1 MITDLV
7 VEVLL
12 SVAASMSGVSNVIV
26 ELFFKKKQLLKYE
39 KKKQD
44 SLAKKIE
51 MLTNNLQETSIL
63 MADIE
68 MEFQQKK
75 ELAEKWSEQAETS
88 QIIASMSKKEVEAVS
103 KIFGGILEDEEKKSN
118 KISWWWN
125 LFFCVL
131 GIVGGY
137 LVSKIL
143 G

>member
-1 MITDLV
+1 
-7 VEVLL
+7 
-12 SVAASMSGVSNVIV
+12 
-26 ELFFKKKQLLKYE
+26 
-39 KKKQD
+39 
-44 SLAKKIE
+44 
-51 MLTNNLQETSIL
+51 MLTNSLQETSML